1 MVGELHSSYL
11 EVVMVACNG
20 VGCNLAA
27 DKIPRVDDPR
37 LLVMLIMISLNHVGS
52 CSQDYRIEDCN
63 LYRR

>member
-1 MVGELHSSYL
+1 MISFNNVVGELHSSYL

-37 LLVMLIMISLNHVGS
+37 LLVMLIMISLNHV
-52 CSQDYRIEDCN
+52 
-63 LYRR
+63 